1 MNRLIYVAVGL
12 LFFATMFAQPAY
24 QPATEAQK
32 KEIVDKIIQA
42 SGTMKTM
49 SCDFIQEKELSFMNE
64 KVASEG
70 KMLYKQPDKI
80 RWEYT
85 KPISYVFAMDGKNI
99 FMDSGANQSR
109 IPARSSK
116 LFNEISNIIIGGVSG
131 VGLIDSP
138 DFTSQFGV
146 GTTNYRVTLTPL
158 KKEVQDLFSTI
169 QLYVNKTDSRINEV
183 ELIEKGGDKTLIRLK
198 NMQTNVTVNDE
209 IFSR

>member
-1 MNRLIYVAVGL
+1 MNKLMYILCSLSLCLTIY
-12 LFFATMFAQPAY
+12 AQASY

-32 KEIVDKIIQA
+32 KEIIDKITRVSDA
-42 SGTMKTM
+42 MKTM
-49 SCDFIQEKELSFMNE
+49 SCDFTQEQILSFMDE
-64 KVASEG
+64 KVTSEG
-70 KMLYKQPDKI
+70 KMFYKQPDKI

-85 KPISYVFAMDGKNI
+85 KPVAYVFAMDGKNI
-99 FMDSGANQSR
+99 FMDAGGNQSR

-138 DFTSQFGV
+138 DFTSQFTV
-146 GTTNYRVTLTPL
+146 STNTYRVTLTPL
-158 KKEVQDLFSTI
+158 KKEVQDLFSSI

-183 ELIEKGGDKTLIRLK
+183 ELIQKSGDKTLIRLK
-198 NMQTNVTVNDE
+198 NMQTNATINDE